1 MINVLFC
8 MLRSCLD
15 DLHLPEIYKYN
26 DIKNEINDSF
36 INHRYPNK
44 HLHKFLG
51 IGKYDTL
58 LNENYK
64 ELSNLYLNN
73 QTNKTNQTNQSNQT
87 HFKIDDKFMDFKSNK
102 HPIIQMTNYH
112 NITLS
117 TRLNNILDIQI
128 ECFFFF

>member
-1 MINVLFC
+1 MINVWFC

-73 QTNKTNQTNQSNQT
+73 QTNQTNQT

-128 ECFFFF
+128 ECFFFSK